1 MTTLPTP
8 SNFNDGYDNMLIQ
21 KDDIYLHRPL
31 PDDDEDPN
39 EPDIPVEPD
48 KGDDIPQP
56 DNDIENDND
65 DVLNE
70 SIVEPDLI
78 PSEDVDTGNTKN
90 GSP

>member
-1 MTTLPTP
+1 MTTLPSP
-8 SNFNDGYDNMLIQ
+8 ANFNDGYD
-21 KDDIYLHRPL
+21 LHRPL
-31 PDDDEDPN
+31 PDDDEPN
-39 EPDIPVEPD
+39 EADIPVEPD

-56 DNDIENDND
+56 DNDIESDND

-70 SIVEPDLI
+70 SIVEPDRI